1 MFAPMDY
8 TALQAENQVLR
19 EQNELLR
26 QELAELKRL
35 IYGSKRERFVGS
47 AAPGQLRLLADEEFV
62 AKAGIE
68 KQTYQRTVSK
78 PAASISPSRRLLP
91 AHLPRVEVVLEPE
104 EDTSKM
110 KKIGEQISEE
120 LDYEPARL
128 FVRRYVRPRYVSVE
142 ETFHAAPL
150 PNRPIDKGI
159 PGPGLLAQILMDK
172 FCDHLPVYRQ
182 VQRYERLGIKLSEST
197 LGGWLASSSQL
208 LTPLYE
214 ALRRVVFDQSYLQAD
229 ETPIPVLDKSKKGKT
244 HRGYQWAYHS
254 VEVGLVFFDYQ
265 PGRGREGPKECLK
278 SFAGYLQ
285 TDGYEAY
292 ERLNTQR
299 DDITLLHCMAHARRY
314 FEKALDSD
322 EQRASHA
329 LSDIQK
335 LYAIERHA
343 RQADLSNE
351 QRYALRQEQA
361 VPVLNA
367 WHMWLLEQAAIVLPK
382 SLIGKAVAYSLR
394 RIKTLSLY
402 TTDGRLEIDNNLI
415 ENTIRPIA
423 LGRKNYLFAGSHAA
437 AQRIAIF
444 YSLLGSCKLHNIEPY
459 SYLKDILERLPDH
472 PISQIEDLLPHR
484 WKPRQADQKP
494 EPITIGGG
502 SGGLS

>member
-8 TALQAENQVLR
+8 AALQQRNEQLEAEVVALKA
-19 EQNELLR
+19 ELK
-26 QELAELKRL
+26 ELKRL
-35 IYGSKRERFVGS
+35 IFGSKRERFIGS
-47 AAPGQLRLLADEEFV
+47 SGQGQLSLLPNEGLLAKPDV
-62 AKAGIE
+62 E
-68 KQTYQRTVSK
+68 KQTYQRAINK
-78 PAASISPSRRLLP
+78 PAASIPPSRKLLP
-91 AHLPRVEVVLEPE
+91 AHLPRVEVVLEPQ

-120 LDYEPARL
+120 LDYRPAKL
-128 FVRRYVRPRYVSVE
+128 FVRRYVRPRYVSTE
-142 ETFHAAPL
+142 EDFHIAAL

-172 FCDHLPVYRQ
+172 FVDHLPVYRQ

-197 LGGWLASSSQL
+197 LGGWLSSTCELFS
-208 LTPLYE
+208 PLYD
-214 ALRRVVFDQSYLQAD
+214 ALRASVLGQTYLQAD
-229 ETPIPVLDKSKKGKT
+229 ESPMPVLDQSKKGKT
-244 HRGYQWAYHS
+244 HRGYQWVYHS
-254 VEVGLVFFDYQ
+254 PEVKLVFFEYQ

-278 SFAGYLQ
+278 DFAGYLQ

-292 ERLNTQR
+292 EWINAQR

-322 EQRASHA
+322 ADRAGYA
-329 LSDIQK
+329 LSQIQK

-351 QRYALRQEQA
+351 QRYVLRQEQA
-361 VPVLNA
+361 VPVLEEL
-367 WHMWLLEQAAIVLPK
+367 HTWLLEQAAAVLPK

-402 TTDGRLEIDNNLI
+402 TTDGQLEIDNNLI

-437 AQRIAIF
+437 AQRIAVF
-444 YSLLGSCKLHNIEPY
+444 YSLLGSCKLHHIEHY
-459 SYLKDILERLPDH
+459 AYLKDILERLSNH
-472 PISQIEDLLPHR
+472 SISQIDELLPHR
-484 WKPRQADQKP
+484 WKPRQAEQKS
-494 EPITIGGG
+494 ELITIAV
-502 SGGLS
+502 

>member
-1 MFAPMDY
+1 MSV
-8 TALQAENQVLR
+8 LEQRNQQLEAEVV
-19 EQNELLR
+19 
-26 QELAELKRL
+26 ELKEELKELRRL
-35 IYGSKRERFVGS
+35 LFGSKRERYVPEVNP
-47 AAPGQLRLLADEEFV
+47 AQLSLLPDQ
-62 AKAGIE
+62 AK
-68 KQTYQRTVSK
+68 VSPHLSEPQLYWRK
-78 PAASISPSRRLLP
+78 ATESLCATPPSRKVLP
-91 AHLPRVEVVLEPE
+91 AHLPRVEIVLEPDV
-104 EDTSKM
+104 DTTAM
-110 KKIGEQISEE
+110 KKIGERISEE
-120 LDYEPARL
+120 LDYQPAKL
-128 FVRRYVRPRYVSVE
+128 FVRRYVRPRYVSE
-142 ETFHAAPL
+142 QEDFHIAAL

-182 VQRYERLGIKLSEST
+182 VQRYERLGVKLSEST
-197 LGGWLASSSQL
+197 LGGWLASSSEL

-214 ALRRVVFDQSYLQAD
+214 ALRQCILDQIYLQAD
-229 ETPIPVLDKSKKGKT
+229 ETPIPVLDKKKKGKT

-254 VEVGLVFFDYQ
+254 PEVHLVFFDYQ
-265 PGRGREGPKECLK
+265 PGRGREGPNNCLK
-278 SFAGYLQ
+278 DFAGYLQ

-292 ERLNTQR
+292 EWLNGQR

-314 FEKALDSD
+314 FEKALDND
-322 EQRASHA
+322 ANRAGHA
-329 LSDIQK
+329 LSQIQD

-343 RQADLSNE
+343 RQADLSDH
-351 QRYALRQEQA
+351 QRYVLRQQQA
-361 VPVLNA
+361 VPLLEE
-367 WHMWLLEQAAIVLPK
+367 WHTWLLEQAATVLPK

-437 AQRIAIF
+437 AQRIAVS
-444 YSLLGSCKLHNIEPY
+444 YSLLGSCKLHSIEPY

-484 WKPRQADQKP
+484 WQPQTSKIKA
-494 EPITIGGG
+494 EPVVMPV
-502 SGGLS
+502 